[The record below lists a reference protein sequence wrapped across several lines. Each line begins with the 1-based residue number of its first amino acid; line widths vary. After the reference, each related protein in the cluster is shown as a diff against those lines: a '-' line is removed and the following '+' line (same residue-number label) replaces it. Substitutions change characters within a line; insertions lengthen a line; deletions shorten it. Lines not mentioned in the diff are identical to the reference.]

1 LYIFLFFF
9 SQATGALLQQLTAL
23 VESGVHAPVSQQ
35 NSTAHADTEEQR
47 QEQVVEIQSKLGV
60 LREQLEQAGDNTTQL
75 IEELRQCATNP
86 GSQYYFLVFI
96 VLYGGMYYLQM

>member
-1 LYIFLFFF
+1 MHTP
-9 SQATGALLQQLTAL
+9 A
-23 VESGVHAPVSQQ
+23 SQQ
-35 NSTAHADTEEQR
+35 NSSTAHADAAEEQR

-75 IEELRQCATNP
+75 IEDLRQCATNP

>member
-1 LYIFLFFF
+1 
-9 SQATGALLQQLTAL
+9 
-23 VESGVHAPVSQQ
+23 VHAPVSQQ